1 MDKSLP
7 METGCT
13 SKQNENDQDQHSYS
27 NTDPNWVFKFNIPWD
42 LMPKALFQSINK
54 SERPSAQLRRQ
65 MVRIIV
71 SHIHAKCKNPRKKHM
86 EIIAMKIVEQ
96 YPMSFQDKI
105 DQMIVGSGWDSLQ
118 RQLTLRSENINR
130 EIHPAKRKYS
140 SALSDST
147 NIQRNNIRD
156 SYGCVNWQPE
166 EPDCDDSDAVDFH
179 AHRCLI
185 NGGTPLAEIKC
196 RYPKLFEKEGLLSH
210 FKNLV
215 NIDLMQSLESGLS
228 TKGQRIFKF
237 MKNCSLDRIKLVMKK
252 FENLEANNDCTLD
265 EKPSVIINL
274 LEAYFKEDGVLFR
287 IFEVSSKK

>member
-1 MDKSLP
+1 
-7 METGCT
+7 ME
-13 SKQNENDQDQHSYS
+13 
-27 NTDPNWVFKFNIPWD
+27 V
-42 LMPKALFQSINK
+42 
-54 SERPSAQLRRQ
+54 
-65 MVRIIV
+65 
-71 SHIHAKCKNPRKKHM
+71 
-86 EIIAMKIVEQ
+86 IAMKVVEQ

-147 NIQRNNIRD
+147 NIQRSNIRD

-166 EPDCDDSDAVDFH
+166 EPDCDAVDFH
-179 AHRCLI
+179 AQRCLI

-237 MKNCSLDRIKLVMKK
+237 MKNCSFDH
-252 FENLEANNDCTLD
+252 
-265 EKPSVIINL
+265 EKPSVIVNL
-274 LEAYFKEDGVLFR
+274 LEAYFKEDGDGVLFTIVEETTQWNEISSDMLPKTPFLIVCGN
-287 IFEVSSKK
+287 IFL